1 VQPISRVLLRLLPP
15 AVAVAVCAVG
25 LAASAGHPRQAA
37 PESERL
43 PDLDQEVPSALEVT
57 AGGRPG
63 RPIYRLGFRSAVSN
77 VGAGPLIVSGERLRT
92 ARPAMTADQLI
103 EQANAPESVVE
114 DVGRLRYVRSEDH
127 EHWHL
132 LRFERYELHRA
143 GERQRRVADRKTG
156 FCLGDRYS
164 TGLDLP
170 AQPPAPVY
178 TSRCGLGATARLRL
192 VEGISV
198 GYGDD
203 YPANLEGQWLPLTG
217 LEAGR
222 YVLVH
227 RVNAGRRLRE
237 SSYANNA
244 ASVLFRLRWRG
255 GVPSVRELYSCP
267 DTARCEERGAQTDR
281 SASVGERRAARRAG

>member
-1 VQPISRVLLRLLPP
+1 LPVVG
-15 AVAVAVCAVG
+15 AVAVGAVG

-43 PDLDQEVPSALEVT
+43 PDLDQEVPSVLEVT
-57 AGGRPG
+57 LGGRRG
-63 RPIYRLGFRSAVSN
+63 RPTYRLGFRSAVSN
-77 VGAGPLIVSGERLRT
+77 VGAGPLIVTGERRT
-92 ARPAMTADQLI
+92 ARPVMTADQLV
-103 EQANAPESVVE
+103 EQANAPQLVVE
-114 DVGRLRYVRSEDH
+114 HVGRLRYVRSEDH

-132 LRFERYELHRA
+132 LRFERYELRRA
-143 GERQRRVADRKTG
+143 GERKRRVADRKTG
-156 FCLGDRYS
+156 FCLGDRYA

-203 YPANLEGQWLPLTG
+203 YPATLEGQWLPLTG

-227 RVNAGRRLRE
+227 HVNPGRRLRE

-255 GVPSVRELYSCP
+255 GVPSAREIYSCP
-267 DTARCEERGAQTDR
+267 DTARCEERHLGP
-281 SASVGERRAARRAG
+281 